1 MKDNNALNIPPQV
14 QYEKEIREIYRERNA
29 KQFLVPSAAKTESA
43 HKRGELFIMLA
54 VALIVSVITSVTTVS
69 WLESLM
75 PWAITQ
81 PSRSS
86 VGALPTDVNDE
97 TVNNLRKSIVAIYPF
112 RAAKSAGVLDNSYLV
127 RESLGQG
134 LVLSS
139 DGWIVTTSAVVS
151 NQKQTYRVVTADGLS
166 RPTELVVYDP
176 VVPLVYLK
184 IKASNLTTTAF
195 VDSSRLTLT
204 QPVLAAAYT
213 VQSNSPEILW
223 RRLSNLSAVAVTD
236 RGDLVFSTE
245 SVPDRFL
252 LDQPL
257 SNLSQGAPIFNLHGE
272 TVGLAVNFQGVLKG
286 VVPLEHLT
294 PVIDSLF
301 TVQQVKRP
309 ALGIN
314 YIQANWLTGLTADNE
329 PRPGAQ
335 LISSGAKPAVV
346 PKSAAAKAQLKEG
359 DQIVSLNGDT
369 VVVRSLSA
377 MLQQYRAGDTVEMVV
392 KRAGT
397 GEFKMLVKLGEIV
410 PAISSSPAATKK

>member
-29 KQFLVPSAAKTESA
+29 KQFLVPPAAKSESA
-43 HKRGELFIMLA
+43 HRRGELFIMLV
-54 VALIVSVITSVTTVS
+54 VALIVSVITSVATVS
-69 WLESLM
+69 WLEPLM

-81 PSRSS
+81 PSRGS
-86 VGALPTDVNDE
+86 VANLPADVSDE
-97 TVNNLRKSIVAIYPF
+97 IVNNLKKSVVAIYPF
-112 RAAKSAGVLDNSYLV
+112 RAAKPTGVLDGSYLV
-127 RESLGQG
+127 TESLGQG

-151 NQKQTYRVVTADGLS
+151 NQKQAYQVVTADGLA
-166 RPTELVVYDP
+166 RPTELIVYDP

-213 VQSNSPEILW
+213 VQSNSPEIVW
-223 RRLSNLSAVAVTD
+223 RRLSSLSAAAAAG
-236 RGDLVFSTE
+236 RGDLIFSTE
-245 SVPDRFL
+245 NVPDRFL

-257 SNLSQGAPIFNLHGE
+257 PNLSQGSPVFNLHGE
-272 TVGLAVNFQGVLKG
+272 TVGLAVNFQGTLKG

-301 TVQQVKRP
+301 SIQQIKRP

-314 YIQANWLTGLTADNE
+314 YAQANWLIGLSADSDR
-329 PRPGAQ
+329 RPGAQ
-335 LISSGAKPAVV
+335 LISSVAKPAVV
-346 PKSAAAKAQLKEG
+346 PKSAAAAAQLKEG
-359 DQIVSLNGDT
+359 DQIISLNGEA
-369 VVVRSLSA
+369 VVGRSLSA

-397 GEFKMLVKLGEIV
+397 SEFKVLVKLGEIV
-410 PAISSSPAATKK
+410 PAVSSSPAAVKK